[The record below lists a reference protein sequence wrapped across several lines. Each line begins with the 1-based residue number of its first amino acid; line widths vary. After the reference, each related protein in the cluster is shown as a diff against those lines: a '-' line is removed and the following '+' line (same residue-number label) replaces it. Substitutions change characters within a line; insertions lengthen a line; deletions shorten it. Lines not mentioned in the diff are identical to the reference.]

1 MQIEDNITAVLY
13 RAGDLRLEK
22 RPISEPKDDEV
33 LLKICV
39 VGICG
44 SDLHLVND
52 GRIGPKIV
60 DKPAVL
66 GHEVSGIVWKVGN
79 NVLNLKKGDRV
90 AVDPGVHCFRCDPCR
105 SGRGNLCVNAVFA
118 GTLQSDGCLS
128 RYFAH
133 SADFCYRLPDHV
145 SLEEGALVELVSV
158 AIHACK
164 QGRVGHGSVVLVQG
178 AGPVGLMSLLV
189 SKALGASKVL
199 VTDYIQARLD
209 KAKEI
214 GADFIVQVH
223 PRDSADVVKQKVISA
238 LGGDPTTS
246 IDCVGSELTITV
258 AVRATASGGVAVIVG
273 FHGLPAVNIPITEA
287 VIREIDIRGNH
298 HYNNYDYHEAL
309 EMVATGTID
318 VKPLIT
324 HHYKIDEVQKAFN
337 TATTREDNAIKVLI
351 HTD

>member
-199 VTDYIQARLD
+199 VAGLWLPWVMVTRFNGCRLHT
-209 KAKEI
+209 
-214 GADFIVQVH
+214 GQVGQGQGN
-223 PRDSADVVKQKVISA
+223 RSGLYCS
-238 LGGDPTTS
+238 
-246 IDCVGSELTITV
+246 GSSK
-258 AVRATASGGVAVIVG
+258 RFG
-273 FHGLPAVNIPITEA
+273 
-287 VIREIDIRGNH
+287 RCC
-298 HYNNYDYHEAL
+298 
-309 EMVATGTID
+309 
-318 VKPLIT
+318 
-324 HHYKIDEVQKAFN
+324 
-337 TATTREDNAIKVLI
+337 
-351 HTD
+351 

>member
-1 MQIEDNITAVLY
+1 M
-13 RAGDLRLEK
+13 
-22 RPISEPKDDEV
+22 
-33 LLKICV
+33 
-39 VGICG
+39 
-44 SDLHLVND
+44 
-52 GRIGPKIV
+52 
-60 DKPAVL
+60 
-66 GHEVSGIVWKVGN
+66 
-79 NVLNLKKGDRV
+79 V
-90 AVDPGVHCFRCDPCR
+90 A
-105 SGRGNLCVNAVFA
+105 
-118 GTLQSDGCLS
+118 
-128 RYFAH
+128 
-133 SADFCYRLPDHV
+133 
-145 SLEEGALVELVSV
+145 
-158 AIHACK
+158 
-164 QGRVGHGSVVLVQG
+164 
-178 AGPVGLMSLLV
+178 
-189 SKALGASKVL
+189 
-199 VTDYIQARLD
+199 DYIQARLD